1 VYSSSEEE
9 AEEAEELAVPEMLF
23 PALSDETEEDDAFV
37 PEADAAPEADEDEL
51 LPEPHP
57 AINDAA
63 TRPAV
68 SNAVRFLFI
77 LQTSQL

>member
-1 VYSSSEEE
+1 MYSSSEEE

-23 PALSDETEEDDAFV
+23 PALSDETEEDDAAS
-37 PEADAAPEADEDEL
+37 EAEAMPEADEDEL

>member
-1 VYSSSEEE
+1 
-9 AEEAEELAVPEMLF
+9 MLF

-37 PEADAAPEADEDEL
+37 PEADAVFEADAAPEAEAVPEADEDEL